1 MAMHSVTRATT
12 VARLMY
18 AVPSWWGLTAE
29 KGRAK
34 IERLYNGLKRTG
46 YLPVDAPGIPA
57 LLTRQKLV
65 SSNHSTRIL
74 QMFFTNSTLCV
85 RPPPYR
91 PHNYV
96 LPSRTTKTLYLA
108 TCKIGRAH

>member
-1 MAMHSVTRATT
+1 MVMHSVTRATT

-46 YLPVDAPGIPA
+46 YLPVDAPPWHPGFVDQAEASLFQSLHQNPGNVLHQQYTMRTASA
-57 LLTRQKLV
+57 L
-65 SSNHSTRIL
+65 
-74 QMFFTNSTLCV
+74 
-85 RPPPYR
+85 
-91 PHNYV
+91 
-96 LPSRTTKTLYLA
+96 
-108 TCKIGRAH
+108 